1 MALTHLLL
9 APPTVKLPA
18 HTALRRAAIDLI
30 GRGFTVWEPY
40 LDVSKVLLGLLETCC
55 DSSRLVPSLNYK
67 LPLTPQADACRTA
80 RHALRLIAT
89 ARPAAFI
96 TTMAREVA
104 RYNTLQ
110 QNAQTISVP
119 LTQSVLYRAKKEILQ
134 CVEMLIDKMQTEMA
148 NLLVE
153 VMDITLHCVDSS
165 DLKNKGLSEVCAPIC
180 KFNQISHCSAT
191 RRISVGASNGNLAIY
206 ELRQNKCQMIPAHSN
221 PITALAFSPDGKFLV
236 SYSCGENRLSFWQTS
251 TGKLDLNFHR
261 NELSLIDSSS
271 QFHFNSSNAGMFG
284 LGQSQTRCIK
294 GYSTA
299 PIPDVARLNPMRL
312 AKLIW
317 INNRTVTLMLAD
329 GSETR
334 FNV

>member
-9 APPTVKLPA
+9 APPSVKLPA

-40 LDVSKVLLGLLETCC
+40 LDVSKVLLGLLEMCS

-110 QNAQTISVP
+110 QNTQTISVP

-134 CVEMLIDKMQTEMA
+134 CVEMLIEKMQVEMA

-153 VMDITLHCVDSS
+153 VMDITLHCVDPS
-165 DLKNKGLSEVCAPIC
+165 DLKSKGLQEVCSSIC

-251 TGKLDLNFHR
+251 TG
-261 NELSLIDSSS
+261 
-271 QFHFNSSNAGMFG
+271 MFG

-334 FNV
+334 FNI